1 MLGCFVFFVVGWG
14 GGFVVLGGGGGGGA
28 GLFLIWRGGGL
39 SFARLGVAGGSPGG
53 SPRCVQYTKKKPVLS
68 YELFF
73 KYGGEGG
80 IDSLR
85 SPCGQPAHC
94 VHGLSNWL
102 SPVVDPRSG
111 LLIPPRCVQYT
122 KKKPVLS
129 YELFFKYGGEGGIDS
144 LRSPCGQPAHCVH
157 GLSNWLSPVVDPRSG
172 LLIPPGVCNIRK
184 KSPYFRTSS
193 SLNMAVRGGL
203 TRFARPAGS
212 PLTAFTVCPTG
223 CRQLSTPGRG
233 FSSPP
238 GVCNIRKKSP
248 YFRTSSSLNMAVRGG
263 FEPPIR
269 CRIHTFQAC
278 SFSHSDTSPNCRS
291 CLAGTGANLG
301 KS

>member
-1 MLGCFVFFVVGWG
+1 MAV
-14 GGFVVLGGGGGGGA
+14 
-28 GLFLIWRGGGL
+28 RGGL
-39 SFARLGVAGGSPGG
+39 TRFARPAGSPLTAFTVCPTGCRQLSTPG
-53 SPRCVQYTKKKPVLS
+53 RGFSSPPRCVQYTKKKPVLS

-193 SLNMAVRGGL
+193 SLNMAVRGG
-203 TRFARPAGS
+203 
-212 PLTAFTVCPTG
+212 
-223 CRQLSTPGRG
+223 
-233 FSSPP
+233 
-238 GVCNIRKKSP
+238 
-248 YFRTSSSLNMAVRGG
+248 